1 MKQDQGETKT
11 GRIQFAHN
19 RLDTTIPAIISCLL
33 WSSAFAGVK
42 IGLQYATPL
51 QFAGTRFFISG
62 VLVFPLALWI
72 NPRYFRIIRDQWK
85 MILLI
90 AFLQTF
96 LQYAMFYTGINLI
109 PAAVGAIV
117 IGSQPLFIALVAH
130 FRMPG
135 DRITPRRAL
144 IVLMGILGVIL
155 VSMSKDPESITGNIA
170 LLGILLLVGINILSG
185 FSNVLIAR
193 EKGMIPPLVLS
204 SASMIIGGGA
214 LFLFSLPLEGA
225 NFGPRPGIYYISL
238 GWLSLLSAVAISIW
252 TVLLKRPEVKVSNLN
267 FWKFL
272 IPVFGAVISWILLP
286 AEKPTVVTLAGM
298 LIIAS
303 SLVILNLV
311 RRKNHK
317 MIDSP
322 QEK

>member
-1 MKQDQGETKT
+1 MP
-11 GRIQFAHN
+11 HS
-19 RLDTTIPAIISCLL
+19 RLNTNLLAILSCML

-42 IGLQYATPL
+42 IGLEYTTPL

-62 VLVFPLALWI
+62 LLVLPLALHFS
-72 NPRYFRIIRDQWK
+72 PRYFRIVREQWK

-130 FRMPG
+130 FIMPG
-135 DRITPRRAL
+135 DRMTFRRTVIIL
-144 IVLMGILGVIL
+144 IGIAGVVL
-155 VSMSKDPESITGNIA
+155 VSLSRDPETLTGKIA
-170 LLGILLLVGINILSG
+170 LAGILLLVGLNILSG

-204 SASMIIGGGA
+204 SASMMIGGGS
-214 LFLFSLPLEGA
+214 LFLFSMPIEGLG
-225 NFGPRPGIYYISL
+225 FGPKPGTYYLAL
-238 GWLSLLSAVAISIW
+238 GWLSILSAVAISVW
-252 TVLLKRPEVKVSNLN
+252 TILLKRPEIKVSDLN

-272 IPVFGAVISWILLP
+272 IPVFGAILSWILLP
-286 AEKPTVVTLAGM
+286 AEKPAVLTLTGM
-298 LIIAS
+298 FIIAS
-303 SLVILNLV
+303 SLVILNLF
-311 RRKNHK
+311 HK
-317 MIDSP
+317 KSHTI
-322 QEK
+322 